1 MLAATASTLV
11 APRDT
16 SIDRELRAHF
26 ASGFAVY
33 DPAEID
39 AHWLLGN
46 FRGPALL
53 NLRPSDSPGEITEG
67 LRQAV
72 GNNCVPIFLS
82 SY

>member
-1 MLAATASTLV
+1 MPLWVVVTNYFL
-11 APRDT
+11 PFH
-16 SIDRELRAHF
+16 IHI
-26 ASGFAVY
+26 G
-33 DPAEID
+33 
-39 AHWLLGN
+39 LLGN